1 MKEQMRE
8 VDELRFARDE
18 AVASAKET
26 EKKLKTMEADALQF
40 QEVSHCLQSM

>member
-8 VDELRFARDE
+8 LEELRLAKDE
-18 AVASAKET
+18 AISGAKET

-40 QEVSHCLQSM
+40 QEV